1 MALTQSDKKEIE
13 VLIRKEIK
21 DFFNSSTS
29 KQFEN
34 KLMDKI
40 HDDLKK
46 GKLRG
51 EVKEVILKSFQEY
64 FTVMYQQRGFWEQNL
79 GYNGKR
85 IINLNIAFSKE
96 NVPVENKYKI
106 IKNINKYEMEEQDK
120 NKSKLPE
127 IF

>member
-51 EVKEVILKSFQEY
+51 EVKEVVHKSFQD
-64 FTVMYQQRGFWEQNL
+64 FFKFMYQQRGLLE
-79 GYNGKR
+79 
-85 IINLNIAFSKE
+85 
-96 NVPVENKYKI
+96 
-106 IKNINKYEMEEQDK
+106 
-120 NKSKLPE
+120 
-127 IF
+127 

>member
-46 GKLRG
+46 GKLWG

-64 FTVMYQQRGFWEQNL
+64 FTVMYQQRGFWEQ
-79 GYNGKR
+79 KFR
-85 IINLNIAFSKE
+85 
-96 NVPVENKYKI
+96 NV
-106 IKNINKYEMEEQDK
+106 
-120 NKSKLPE
+120 
-127 IF
+127 

>member
-13 VLIRKEIK
+13 GLIRKEIK

-40 HDDLKK
+40 YDDLKK

-64 FTVMYQQRGFWEQNL
+64 FTVMYQQRGFWEQ
-79 GYNGKR
+79 KFR
-85 IINLNIAFSKE
+85 S
-96 NVPVENKYKI
+96 V
-106 IKNINKYEMEEQDK
+106 
-120 NKSKLPE
+120 
-127 IF
+127 